1 MSNKAKP
8 TSKRSICAALSTL
21 LFVAMLFS
29 ALFLTGC
36 SKKVSDFTEEQH
48 KQRITE
54 RLQKQLDHWS
64 YGDKE
69 KYVGF
74 EVYSLY
80 DQNDKLSLFLIEL
93 EPCNFVFVMLMDEP
107 PLWVRTIFGGSMYRY
122 RAFGD
127 WSPYVLKADPSEK
140 EQFEK
145 EWILDENGE
154 KPVYNKSPYYVTG
167 NIDNK
172 KYILETNRKCEYV
185 CAIKKDGLYV
195 NLISGETFDID
206 NDDSLDK
213 QATIWSPFYAGV
225 YFEL

>member
-1 MSNKAKP
+1 MNNTNAK
-8 TSKRSICAALSTL
+8 KSICAVLSTL

-36 SKKVSDFTEEQH
+36 SRKVSDFTEEEH

-54 RLQKQLDHWS
+54 RLQKQIDEWS

-80 DQNDKLSLFLIEL
+80 DQNDQLSLFLIEL

-107 PLWVRTIFGGSMYRY
+107 PLWVRAIFGGSMYRY
-122 RAFGD
+122 CARGD
-127 WSPYVLKADPSEK
+127 WSPYVLKADPSGRD
-140 EQFEK
+140 QFEK

-154 KPVYNKSPYYVTG
+154 MPVYNKSPYYVTG
-167 NIDNK
+167 NINNK
-172 KYILETNRKCEYV
+172 KYILETNRASEYV

-195 NLISGETFDID
+195 NLISGETFNID

-213 QATIWSPFYAGV
+213 QATIWSPFFAGV
-225 YFEL
+225 TFEL